1 MNLPRQGV
9 RFFPTRAAVGLLGA
23 ALALCACSRQG
34 QPPAVPAV
42 ALDSQLATLIATS
55 RQAVVVA
62 PKSSEAWGR
71 LGQAFHAADF
81 FAEARVCYG
90 KASELDARQA
100 SWPHLL
106 GLLQLQ
112 DQPDASLTNLARAA
126 DLAGGQVDA
135 PRVRLAQA
143 LVERGRTDEAAT
155 HLQSLLAAS
164 PAHPAARL
172 EMARVLL
179 ARNELER
186 AAESLAPCA
195 TNAYT
200 ARPAM
205 LLLSQI
211 RQRQGDAQSAAS
223 LARRAA
229 AMPRPFDW
237 PDPWL
242 REVQRRRA
250 DRQKL
255 QDQANTL
262 LMQQRMKEAE
272 AVLAK
277 LLKVFPDDPE
287 GLLLLGRL
295 RFQERRCSVA
305 EEALRRHLALQPA
318 SLHGS
323 FQLGLALLCQQRWDD
338 AAAALRT
345 AIALK
350 PDFAQAHY
358 NLGYALSGAGNAAG
372 AIASYRDALRS
383 RPGDAE
389 THLALAEELHRAGQ
403 AADALHHL
411 SRSAKLNPNDPRLAQ
426 LRARIEKR

>member
-1 MNLPRQGV
+1 MNLPGQGGYQ
-9 RFFPTRAAVGLLGA
+9 FPNRLVSALLCVALAFGA
-23 ALALCACSRQG
+23 CSRPPQPPGVPALALD
-34 QPPAVPAV
+34 P
-42 ALDSQLATLIATS
+42 QLATLIATS

-62 PKSSEAWGR
+62 PKSAEAWGR
-71 LGQAFHAADF
+71 LGQAFHAADL
-81 FAEARVCYG
+81 FAEARLCYG
-90 KASELDARQA
+90 KAEEMDPHQGC
-100 SWPHLL
+100 WPHLL

-112 DQPDASLTNLARAA
+112 DQPEASLTNLARAA
-126 DLAGGQVDA
+126 ELAGVQTDA
-135 PRVRLAQA
+135 PRLRLAQA
-143 LVERGRTDEAAT
+143 LVERGRIDEAAR
-155 HLQSLLAAS
+155 HLELLLAAN

-200 ARPAM
+200 ARPA
-205 LLLSQI
+205 LQLLSQI
-211 RQRQGDAQSAAS
+211 RQRQGDGASASA

-229 AMPRPFDW
+229 SMPRPIDW

-242 REVQRRRA
+242 REMLGRRA

-255 QDQANTL
+255 QDQANGL
-262 LMQQRMKEAE
+262 LIQQRLKEAE
-272 AVLAK
+272 DALAK
-277 LLKVFPDDPE
+277 LLRAFPDDPE

-295 RFQERRCSVA
+295 RFQQRRCAEA
-305 EEALRRHLALQPA
+305 EETLRRHLALQPA

-338 AAAALRT
+338 AAAALRA

-358 NLGYALSGAGNAAG
+358 NLGYALSGAGNTTG
-372 AIASYRDALRS
+372 AIASYREALRS

-403 AADALHHL
+403 VAEALEHL
-411 SRSAKLNPNDPRLAQ
+411 GRSAELNPNDPRVTQ
-426 LRARIEKR
+426 LRERIEKR

>member
-1 MNLPRQGV
+1 MNLPSPGIRKV
-9 RFFPTRAAVGLLGA
+9 RARAALGLLGA
-23 ALALCACSRQG
+23 ALAFGACSRQQ
-34 QPPAVPAV
+34 QPPAVPAL
-42 ALDSQLATLIATS
+42 ALDTQLATLIATS
-55 RQAVVVA
+55 RQAVVISPNSA
-62 PKSSEAWGR
+62 EAWGR

-81 FAEARVCYG
+81 FTEARVCYA
-90 KASELDARQA
+90 KASELDSRQA

-112 DQPDASLTNLARAA
+112 DQPEASLTNLARAVA
-126 DLAGGQVDA
+126 LAGGETDA

-143 LVERGRTDEAAT
+143 LVERGRINEAAT
-155 HLQSLLAAS
+155 QLQSLLTVQ
-164 PAHPAARL
+164 PNHPAARL
-172 EMARVLL
+172 EMARVFL

-186 AAESLAPCA
+186 AADSLAPCV

-211 RQRQGDAQSAAS
+211 RQRQGDAASAAA
-223 LARRAA
+223 LARRVAS
-229 AMPRPFDW
+229 MPRPFEW

-242 REVQRRRA
+242 REVQGRRA

-255 QDQANTL
+255 QDQANGL
-262 LMQQRMKEAE
+262 LIQQRLKEAE
-272 AVLAK
+272 TAVANYLQ
-277 LLKVFPDDPE
+277 LFPDDLD

-295 RFQERRCSVA
+295 RSLERRCPEA
-305 EEALRRHLALQPA
+305 EEAFRRHLAAQPT
-318 SLHGS
+318 SLNGLV
-323 FQLGLALLCQQRWDD
+323 QLGLALLCQQRWDD
-338 AAAALRT
+338 AAAALRA

-358 NLGYALSGAGNAAG
+358 NLGYALSRAGNTTG
-372 AIASYRDALRS
+372 AIASYREALRS

-403 AADALHHL
+403 VAEALEHL
-411 SRSAKLNPNDPRLAQ
+411 GRSAELNPNDPRVAQ
-426 LRARIEKR
+426 LRERIEKR

>member
-1 MNLPRQGV
+1 MNLPGPGV
-9 RFFPTRAAVGLLGA
+9 RKLPTRAAIGLLGA
-23 ALALCACSRQG
+23 VLAFGGCTRQG

-42 ALDSQLATLIATS
+42 ALDPQLATLIATS

-62 PKSSEAWGR
+62 PKSAEAWGR

-81 FAEARVCYG
+81 FAEARVCYE
-90 KASELDARQA
+90 KAGGLDARQA
-100 SWPHLL
+100 GWPHLL

-112 DQPDASLTNLARAA
+112 EQPEASLTNLARAA
-126 DLAGGQVDA
+126 ELAGTQTDA

-143 LVERGRTDEAAT
+143 LVERGHIDEAAR
-155 HLQSLLAAS
+155 HLQFLLTAN
-164 PAHPAARL
+164 PTHPAARL

-195 TNAYT
+195 TNVYT

-211 RQRQGDAQSAAS
+211 RQRQGDTQSAAS

-237 PDPWL
+237 PDPWQ
-242 REVQRRRA
+242 REVQGRRA

-255 QDQANTL
+255 QDQANGL
-262 LMQQRMKEAE
+262 LMQQRLKEAE
-272 AVLAK
+272 AVLVK
-277 LLKVFPDDPE
+277 LLRVFPDDPE

-295 RFQERRCSVA
+295 RFQERRCPEA

-338 AAAALRT
+338 AAAALRAT
-345 AIALK
+345 IALK

-358 NLGYALSGAGNAAG
+358 NLGYALSGAGNTTG
-372 AIASYRDALRS
+372 AIASYREALRS

-403 AADALHHL
+403 TADALHHVN
-411 SRSAKLNPNDPRLAQ
+411 RSAELNPSDPRVAQ
-426 LRARIEKR
+426 LRQRIERR